1 MTAMAQDSKA
11 TNRELL
17 GELLGEIVRDAKG
30 GGRKIRI
37 GLMSVGS
44 ELEQDGDRGQG
55 ELLDGAL
62 AAMRMD
68 RSIEVVMIGP
78 RVLKRAEAEALSWI
92 ETPDC
97 EADIVNALNAAIQS
111 KEVAGA
117 VALHYPFPVGVA
129 TVGRVVTPL
138 KGRPMLIAST
148 TGTTATD
155 RVEAMMRNAVC
166 GVAVAKSLGI
176 AAPTVGIL
184 NVDGASSV
192 ARQLGKLKDAGCD
205 IRLGESVRKDG
216 GSVLRGNDLL
226 AGAVDVCVTD
236 TLTGNVLMKLF
247 SSWNNGGTCET
258 TGYGY
263 GPSVGEGWDKTI
275 SIISR
280 ASGSPVIANALAYTA
295 EAVRGNLAANV
306 AKEFQAANNADFKTL
321 SAPQEKPR
329 ADKEAAAT
337 PPPAEPTDEEL
348 HGVDVLSIDE
358 ATQALWAKGI
368 YAEASMGCT
377 GPVVKI
383 PAKHAERAGQILKEE
398 GFL

>member
-1 MTAMAQDSKA
+1 MEQANKSGM
-11 TNRELL
+11 NRELL
-17 GELLGEIVRDAKG
+17 GELLGEIVRDAKSG
-30 GGRKIRI
+30 GPKIRI

-44 ELEQDGDRGQG
+44 EHEHDGDRGQG

-62 AAMRMD
+62 AAERAEC
-68 RSIEVVMIGP
+68 SLEVVMIGP
-78 RVLKRAEAEALSWI
+78 RIVRRTDAEELSWI

-97 EADIVNALNAAIQS
+97 EADVVNALNTAIES
-111 KEVAGA
+111 KEIAGA
-117 VALHYPFPVGVA
+117 VALHFPFPVGVA
-129 TVGRVVTPL
+129 TIGRVITPL

-155 RVEAMMRNAVC
+155 RVEAMARNAVC

-176 AAPTVGIL
+176 ETPTVGIL

-192 ARQLGKLKDAGCD
+192 SRLLGKLRDAGYEV
-205 IRLGESVRKDG
+205 RFGESVRKDG
-216 GSVLRGNDLL
+216 GNILRGNDLL
-226 AGAVDVCVTD
+226 AGAVDVCITD

-263 GPSVGEGWDKTI
+263 GPSVGEGWEKII

-280 ASGSPVIANALAYTA
+280 ASGSPVIANALSYTA
-295 EAVRGNLAANV
+295 EVVRGNIAASVANEFRAANK
-306 AKEFQAANNADFKTL
+306 AGFQTL
-321 SAPQEKPR
+321 SAPQEKAK
-329 ADKEAAAT
+329 ADKETTVT
-337 PPPAEPTDEEL
+337 PPPPEPTGEEI

-358 ATQALWAKGI
+358 ATQALWAKDI

-383 PAKHAERAGQILKEE
+383 PAKYVERAAEILKEE